1 MCSIIYGAV
10 VYSNHTGTYV
20 LLFLTLP
27 LMKLE
32 FVFIAVEHLQLT
44 CHDRTPYGMSAYI
57 QLTSYR

>member
-1 MCSIIYGAV
+1 MCSSIYGAA
-10 VYSNHTGTYV
+10 VYSDHTGTYV
-20 LLFLTLP
+20 RLLLTLT

-57 QLTSYR
+57 QLRSYR